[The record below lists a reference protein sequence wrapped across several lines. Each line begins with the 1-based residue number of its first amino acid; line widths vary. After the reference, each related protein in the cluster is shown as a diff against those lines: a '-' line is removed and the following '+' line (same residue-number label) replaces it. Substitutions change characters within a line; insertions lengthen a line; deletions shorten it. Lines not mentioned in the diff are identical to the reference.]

1 MKMTTAGRSR
11 CPAPAPFP
19 TRIHFLYIRTPRTT
33 GAQMAGG
40 VDQEAKN
47 LQGVAMRIAMLDDE
61 PREME
66 SIQRVMAMIGHE
78 CHGFAD
84 GKSLLRG
91 LRDEVFDLLVLDWRP
106 PDVDGIEVIRKLR
119 ECFGNRLPLLLTAAP
134 EDKTGMAAAL
144 LAGADDFMVKPLG
157 SAEFQARVQALLRR
171 AYPTRFEREL
181 AYGPYH
187 FSPHTST
194 IRLHGEPVRLKQRE
208 YELALLLFRNIGR
221 LLSREH
227 LMQAIWGQELG
238 TGSRSLDTHVSRLR
252 VQLALRPENG
262 VVLASVYGLGY
273 RLEFL
278 PDEVAGLP
286 CAVAGAAD

>member
-1 MKMTTAGRSR
+1 MPTASP
-11 CPAPAPFP
+11 CCA
-19 TRIHFLYIRTPRTT
+19 
-33 GAQMAGG
+33 
-40 VDQEAKN
+40 
-47 LQGVAMRIAMLDDE
+47 
-61 PREME
+61 
-66 SIQRVMAMIGHE
+66 
-78 CHGFAD
+78 
-84 GKSLLRG
+84 G

-106 PDVDGIEVIRKLR
+106 PDFDGIEVIRKLR
-119 ECFGNRLPLLLTAAP
+119 ESFGNRLPLLLTAAP
-134 EDKTGMAAAL
+134 EDKTRMATAL

-157 SAEFQARVQALLRR
+157 SAELQARVQALLRR

-187 FSPHTST
+187 FSPLTGT

-238 TGSRSLDTHVSRLR
+238 SGSRSLDTHVSRLR
-252 VQLALRPENG
+252 VRLALRPENG
-262 VVLASVYGLGY
+262 MVLASVYGLGY
-273 RLEFL
+273 RLELL

-286 CAVAGAAD
+286 CALAGAAE